1 MSALILF
8 WFCYDDT
15 LARLTETPGLGHVP
29 FWMWFWMALV
39 ACITTGGGTAAAR
52 S

>member
-1 MSALILF
+1 MPSSCSGFA
-8 WFCYDDT
+8 T
-15 LARLTETPGLGHVP
+15 TTSLARLTETPGLGHCPV
-29 FWMWFWMALV
+29 WMWFWMALV